1 MKIHAY
7 KMSLYISGHYIL
19 VFVFLFMLLFILVA
33 LVRWEFELSLLQ
45 H

>member
-7 KMSLYISGHYIL
+7 KMSLYILRHYIL
-19 VFVFLFMLLFILVA
+19 VFAFVFMLLFILVA